1 MVPAAVSVSQSQ
13 EQAHNVLCQAGCTG
27 CARWHIPNIRVGS
40 RSDSRGFTD
49 PWWMCSLCSCLH
61 QDPLG
66 GTRQGSQQRAPGA
79 LAGRG

>member
-49 PWWMCSLCSCLH
+49 PWWM
-61 QDPLG
+61 
-66 GTRQGSQQRAPGA
+66 
-79 LAGRG
+79 